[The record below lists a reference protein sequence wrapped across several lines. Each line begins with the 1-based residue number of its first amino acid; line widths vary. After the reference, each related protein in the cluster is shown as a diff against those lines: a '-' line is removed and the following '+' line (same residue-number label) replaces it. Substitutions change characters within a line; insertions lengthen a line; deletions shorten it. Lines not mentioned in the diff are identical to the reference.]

1 MFIQNRLGLI
11 EGTES
16 ILAQEQRMNQI
27 SNNLANVDTPGYK
40 KENIT
45 FWEMLYKAD
54 GNGPRVGKA
63 LKVITDQEQGT
74 TSLTGRDLD
83 FAILGDGFFKIQTPR
98 GDRYTRAGNFQLNSL
113 NQLTTPDGSL
123 VMGAGGPLVLEGD
136 KIVIDDQGRVSVDGE
151 EVDQLAIVSFAD
163 TNDLEKEGGN
173 FFRVKNAKVREEVP
187 VEFVLHQ
194 GTLETSNVN
203 SVLEMTEMIDL
214 QRAYETQQKIIITI
228 NEVDGDAVRKVGR
241 LTG

>member
-16 ILAQEQRMNQI
+16 LLAQENRMDQI

-63 LKVITDQEQGT
+63 MRVITDHEQGT
-74 TSLTGRDLD
+74 TALTGRDLD
-83 FAILGDGFFKIQTPR
+83 FAILGDGFFKVQTPR
-98 GDRYTRAGNFQLNSL
+98 GIRYTRAGNFQLNSL

-123 VMGAGGPLVLEGD
+123 VLGQGGPLVLEGD
-136 KIVIDDQGRVSVDGE
+136 KTVIDAQGRISVDGE
-151 EVDQLAIVSFAD
+151 EVDQLAIVSFAN
-163 TNDLEKEGGN
+163 TNDLLKEGGN
-173 FFRVKNAKVREEVP
+173 FFRAKDAKVREEAP
-187 VEFVLHQ
+187 LEFVLHQ

-203 SVLEMTEMIDL
+203 NVLEMTEMIDL
-214 QRAYETQQKIIITI
+214 HRAYETQQKVITTI
-228 NEVDGDAVRKVGR
+228 NEIDGDAVRKVGR